1 MKTDHQP
8 TPRDHLVSLA
18 EEVKPVLRGWFHA
31 IASVGALIVT
41 VGLLAKTYGETANF
55 VAALVFGLSM
65 VALYT
70 VSSIYHIGSWEG
82 RRERVLRA
90 VDHANIFLLIA
101 GTYTPIC
108 VNALTGPLRVT
119 MLVLIWSM
127 AALGV
132 GCVLLTLRLPRAIM
146 VSLYIGMGWVAL
158 IVVPE
163 LVRVLPLPA
172 TLLLLAGGLL
182 YTLGGLVYALR
193 RPDPLPHIFGF
204 HEIFHLFVVA
214 GSSAF
219 VAVIWIWVV

>member
-1 MKTDHQP
+1 MNVEDQP
-8 TPRDHLVSLA
+8 SLHDSIVTIA
-18 EEVKPVLRGWFHA
+18 EEVKPLLRGWFHA
-31 IASVGALIVT
+31 VASVGALIVT
-41 VGLLAKTYGETANF
+41 IGLLVKTYGETANF

-65 VALYT
+65 VVLYV

-82 RRERVLRA
+82 RREQVLRA
-90 VDHANIFLLIA
+90 FDHANIFLLIA

-108 VNALTGPLRVT
+108 VNALTGHLRVT
-119 MLVLIWSM
+119 MLVLIWSL

-158 IVVPE
+158 IAAPE

-172 TLLLLAGGLL
+172 TLLLLGGGLL
-182 YTLGGLVYALR
+182 YTLGAVVYALR

-204 HEIFHLFVVA
+204 HEIFHLFVIA

-219 VAVIWIWVV
+219 VAAIWIWIV